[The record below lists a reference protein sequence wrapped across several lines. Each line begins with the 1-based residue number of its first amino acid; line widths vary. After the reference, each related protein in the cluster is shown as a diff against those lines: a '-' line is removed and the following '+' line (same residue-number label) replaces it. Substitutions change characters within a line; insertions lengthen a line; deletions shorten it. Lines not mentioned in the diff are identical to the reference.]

1 MKSFSADAGP
11 QPTPP
16 RSQER
21 LRGKFTWGLLD
32 QLVSSATN
40 FGLSLVAGRLLGV
53 SGLGVIAIGF
63 SAYLIVLGFHRALV
77 SEPLIVASITNPE
90 VRRRATRSSISATA
104 GLGLASASIVALVG
118 LWIGGPI
125 GRGLLIFAPWL
136 FPALLQDLWR
146 MLLFRDDRGGAATAN
161 DAVWLVTMAALL
173 ATSHGFRADWT
184 VVACWGLG
192 ATASAILGFAQLRVW
207 VAHPRTSRDW
217 LIREA
222 WPVGRWFA
230 AESSVY
236 TAASQVV
243 VFLLAGLI
251 GTAAAGGL
259 RSVQVIFAPLS
270 LLGPATAL
278 PGLPLMRKA
287 IRESH
292 GTARKLALKLSI
304 VLFLLTAGYLVASS
318 VNEGG
323 LLAAVFGDDFFRYRD
338 LILPVGVHQLVL
350 AAGGGYYLLLK
361 AHRGGKWILL
371 SRTLSSL
378 VTVPLVAS
386 MSLRFGILGGAW
398 AIALGASIGT
408 ASIIAFASRADRI
421 GRAEGAP

>member
-1 MKSFSADAGP
+1 MKSFSADAAP

-21 LRGKFTWGLLD
+21 LKRKFAWGILD
-32 QLVSSATN
+32 QVVSSATN
-40 FGLSLVAGRLLGV
+40 FGLSLVAGRLLGA

-77 SEPLIVASITNPE
+77 SEPLIVVSVTDAE
-90 VRRRATRSSISATA
+90 AERRATRSSISATA
-104 GLGLASASIVALVG
+104 GLGLASAVIVALVG

-125 GRGLLIFAPWL
+125 GRGLLIFAPWVL
-136 FPALLQDLWR
+136 PALLQDLWR
-146 MLLFRDDRGGAATAN
+146 MLLFRGEKGGAATAN
-161 DAVWLVTMAALL
+161 DAIWLITMAALL
-173 ATSHGFRADWT
+173 TTSHGFRADWT
-184 VVACWGLG
+184 IVACWGLG
-192 ATASAILGFAQLRVW
+192 ATASAIVGFAQLRLR
-207 VAHPRTSRDW
+207 AGRPRTSWNW

-230 AESSVY
+230 TEGIVY
-236 TAASQVV
+236 TAASQGV
-243 VFLLAGLI
+243 VFLLAALI
-251 GTAAAGGL
+251 DTAAAGGL

-270 LLGPATAL
+270 LLGPAAAL
-278 PGLPLMRKA
+278 PGLPLLSKA

-292 GTARKLALKLSI
+292 ATAWILAFKLSI
-304 VLFLLTAGYLVASS
+304 VLFLLTAGYLVATS
-318 VNEGG
+318 VNGSE
-323 LLAAVFGDDFFRYRD
+323 LLAAVFGDDFLKYRE

-378 VTVPLVAS
+378 VTVALVAW
-386 MSLRFGILGGAW
+386 MSLRYEILGGAW

-408 ASIIAFASRADRI
+408 ASIIAFASRANRI
-421 GRAEGAP
+421 GRVEGRP

>member
-1 MKSFSADAGP
+1 MKSFSADATP

-16 RSQER
+16 RSHER
-21 LRGKFTWGLLD
+21 LKGRFAWGILD

-40 FGLSLVAGRLLGV
+40 FGLSLVAGRLLGA

-77 SEPLIVASITNPE
+77 SEPLIVISVTDAE
-90 VRRRATRSSISATA
+90 AQRRATRSSISATA
-104 GLGLASASIVALVG
+104 GLGLASAVIVAFVG
-118 LWIGGPI
+118 LWVGGPI

-136 FPALLQDLWR
+136 LPALLQDLWK
-146 MLLFRDDRGGAATAN
+146 MLLFRGEKGGAATAN
-161 DAVWLVTMAALL
+161 DAIWLVTMAALL

-192 ATASAILGFAQLRVW
+192 ATASAIVGFAQLRHG
-207 VAHPRTSRDW
+207 AGRPTTSWNW

-230 AESSVY
+230 AESIVY
-236 TAASQVV
+236 TAASQGV
-243 VFLLAGLI
+243 VFLLAALI
-251 GTAAAGGL
+251 DTAAAGGL

-270 LLGPATAL
+270 LLGPAAAL
-278 PGLPLMRKA
+278 PGLPLLRKA

-292 GTARKLALKLSI
+292 ATARILAFKLSI
-304 VLFLLTAGYLVASS
+304 ALFLLTTGYLVATS
-318 VNEGG
+318 VNGSE
-323 LLAAVFGDDFFRYRD
+323 LLAAIFGDDFLKYRE

-378 VTVPLVAS
+378 VTVALVAW
-386 MSLRFGILGGAW
+386 MSLRYEILGGAW

-408 ASIIAFASRADRI
+408 ASIIAFASRANRI
-421 GRAEGAP
+421 GRVEGTP